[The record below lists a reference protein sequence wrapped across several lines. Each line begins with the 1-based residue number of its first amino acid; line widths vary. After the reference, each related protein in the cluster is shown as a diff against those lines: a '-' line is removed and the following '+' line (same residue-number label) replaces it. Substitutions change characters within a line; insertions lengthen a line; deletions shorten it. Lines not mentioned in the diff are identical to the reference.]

1 MTKRDNNLHLENLRG
16 SYIERKRRETRNQV
30 TGFLFLLLL
39 VLILAVVAWCSNVR
53 AGERAGERS
62 GATAAI
68 PEVAVP
74 EVAVP
79 EVAFHWSQPREVY
92 AAKIDRFL
100 AWFFANVN
108 PRKLTRAR
116 ALVPTLLDA
125 TEEHGVNPSIVA
137 AMVTLESSWQPA
149 AMGKLGEVGL
159 LQVMRSDAPLDDPRA
174 QLDHGLKILR
184 ESYDECGT
192 VVGAI
197 SKYAT
202 GKSCRPYRG
211 AALRVRMAAKIE
223 GM

>member
-1 MTKRDNNLHLENLRG
+1 MTKRDNNLHLENLRE

-39 VLILAVVAWCSNVR
+39 VLVLAVVAWCSSVR
-53 AGERAGERS
+53 AGERAG
-62 GATAAI
+62 ATAESTA
-68 PEVAVP
+68 AVP
-74 EVAVP
+74 EVAFP

-100 AWFFANVN
+100 GWFFASVN

-184 ESYDECGT
+184 ESYEECGT